1 MTMSTVMLNENLSH
15 RQPDAE
21 EEHARH
27 SRFVWRHDA
36 TLNVIPLDHFVCQTA
51 IDIRPTS
58 PANSFAASFLDGSPA
73 WLPLARAP
81 QPHKNTANLLPK
93 FPLFNMLPTFR
104 TTDKYCVTTMMHTN
118 TQLPP
123 NLFLSRYLVGVS
135 YYTSG
140 ITFETMT
147 SYL

>member
-1 MTMSTVMLNENLSH
+1 MLNENLSH